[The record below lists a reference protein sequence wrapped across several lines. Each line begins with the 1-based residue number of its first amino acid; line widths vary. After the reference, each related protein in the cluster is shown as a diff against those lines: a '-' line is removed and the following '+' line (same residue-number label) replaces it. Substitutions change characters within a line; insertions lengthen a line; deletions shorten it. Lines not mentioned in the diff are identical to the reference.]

1 MLVNNAGVSSRGAGL
16 ETSLDTDRRV
26 MEVNYFGTIA
36 FTKGTRVCVCVTIG
50 LSPPVQWCVC
60 HCACSTPPRCGG
72 CNGGCWWGASGGH

>member
-36 FTKGTRVCVCVTIG
+36 FTKGTRVCVTIG
-50 LSPPVQWCVC
+50 LSP
-60 HCACSTPPRCGG
+60 CALA
-72 CNGGCWWGASGGH
+72 WQV